1 MKQKKTFIHSLREKA
16 ENVIITLKMQLKRQ
30 CHSPV
35 LFNSIKLNPISDIK
49 LDIIHNYLTIIYAH
63 QI

>member
-1 MKQKKTFIHSLREKA
+1 MKQKKDIYSFSQGKSRKL
-16 ENVIITLKMQLKRQ
+16 NYNFKMQLKRQ

-35 LFNSIKLNPISDIK
+35 LFNSIKLNPISNIK